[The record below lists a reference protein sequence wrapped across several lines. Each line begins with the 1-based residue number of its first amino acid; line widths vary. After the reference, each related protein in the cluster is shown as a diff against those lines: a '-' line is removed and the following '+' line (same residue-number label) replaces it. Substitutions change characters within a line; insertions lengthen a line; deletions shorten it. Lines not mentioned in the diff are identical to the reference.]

1 MSEATSTTQTAVDTT
16 KAPAVQG
23 ATDDS
28 ARNDGDDLDKLLAE
42 FDDSKPKAP
51 PEPAKPEPKTGA
63 ADDLRALT
71 DEVRGLRSERQQE
84 TFRRDMD
91 ATIKDVRGNL
101 DPEFFDD
108 TFVESWMD
116 ARARQ
121 DPRLSTAWNNRH
133 ANPKAFAKVKDQ
145 LGRDFVKKYGKL
157 PDKQATEDREA
168 VTAAVRG
175 ASSRAPEGKPPDFA
189 GMSNAQ
195 FREEH
200 KKLYGY
206 YPSV

>member
-1 MSEATSTTQTAVDTT
+1 MIEELKQTVVDDTN
-16 KAPAVQG
+16 A
-23 ATDDS
+23 S
-28 ARNDGDDLDKLLAE
+28 AKPDAEVENAREGEDFDKLLAE
-42 FDDSKPKAP
+42 YDEKSKPS
-51 PEPAKPEPKTGA
+51 PEPTKPEQTGA
-63 ADDLRALT
+63 TDDLKALA
-71 DEVRGLRSERQQE
+71 DEVRGLRTERQKE

-91 ATIKDVRGNL
+91 STIKNVRGNL

-108 TFVESWMD
+108 GFIEAWVD
-116 ARARQ
+116 AEARK
-121 DPRLSTAWNNRH
+121 DTRLSVAWAQRH
-133 ANPKAFAKVKDQ
+133 DNPKQFQKVVDM
-145 LGRDFVKKYGKL
+145 LGRNFVKKYGKL

-175 ASSRAPEGKPPDFA
+175 ASTKAPEGKAPDFS
-189 GMSNAQ
+189 GMNNAA